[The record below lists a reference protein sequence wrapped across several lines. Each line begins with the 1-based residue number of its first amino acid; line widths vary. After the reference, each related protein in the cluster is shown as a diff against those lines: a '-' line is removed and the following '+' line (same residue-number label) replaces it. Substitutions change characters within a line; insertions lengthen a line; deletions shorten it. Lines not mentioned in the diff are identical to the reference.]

1 MEFSAVPKHIGF
13 IMDGNGRWAKL
24 RGYPRVKGHRAGLKT
39 VDNVLDLCKKYGVS
53 YVSLYVFS
61 TENWSRPKEEVDN
74 LFNLARE
81 YLKKSNGFRKRDIR
95 VVVSGSMAELPA
107 DLAAAVADIERDT
120 CGCASLTLNLCINY
134 GGRDEII
141 HAVNRMV
148 ADGVTADEKPLKLT
162 FTKNCLRLTL
172 WRAQAER
179 CGCQTLCC
187 IRRLTPNFILPTC
200 CGRISTKTNSAACLS
215 VTPEEKENSEIS
227 NNRCETE

>member
-1 MEFSAVPKHIGF
+1 MEFSAVPRHIGF

-95 VVVSGSMAELPA
+95 VVVSGSMAELPP

-148 ADGVTADEKPLKLT
+148 ADGVTADEKTFETYLYKKLPPLDLVART
-162 FTKNCLRLTL
+162 SGEMRLSNFMLYQAAYAELYFTDVL
-172 WRAQAER
+172 WPDFDENEFRRMLVSYAGRER
-179 CGCQTLCC
+179 KFGD
-187 IRRLTPNFILPTC
+187 I
-200 CGRISTKTNSAACLS
+200 K
-215 VTPEEKENSEIS
+215 
-227 NNRCETE
+227 

>member
-1 MEFSAVPKHIGF
+1 MEFSAVPRHIGF

-148 ADGVTADEKPLKLT
+148 ADGVTADEKT
-162 FTKNCLRLTL
+162 FETYLYKK
-172 WRAQAER
+172 
-179 CGCQTLCC
+179 
-187 IRRLTPNFILPTC
+187 LPTLDIVARKSGEMRLSNFMLYQAAYAELYFTDVLWPDFDENEFRRMLVSYA
-200 CGRISTKTNSAACLS
+200 GRERKFGDIK
-215 VTPEEKENSEIS
+215 
-227 NNRCETE
+227 

>member
-95 VVVSGSMAELPA
+95 VVVSGSMAELPPY
-107 DLAAAVADIERDT
+107 LAAAVANIERDT

-148 ADGVTADEKPLKLT
+148 ADGVTADEKTFETYLYKKLPPLDLVART
-162 FTKNCLRLTL
+162 SGEMRLSNFMLYQAAYAELYFTDVL
-172 WRAQAER
+172 WPDFDENEFRRMLVSYAGRER
-179 CGCQTLCC
+179 KFGD
-187 IRRLTPNFILPTC
+187 I
-200 CGRISTKTNSAACLS
+200 K
-215 VTPEEKENSEIS
+215 
-227 NNRCETE
+227 

>member
-148 ADGVTADEKPLKLT
+148 ADGVTADVNSHRKITRHACHHVNLPSDST
-162 FTKNCLRLTL
+162 F
-172 WRAQAER
+172 
-179 CGCQTLCC
+179 
-187 IRRLTPNFILPTC
+187 IRTT
-200 CGRISTKTNSAACLS
+200 
-215 VTPEEKENSEIS
+215 
-227 NNRCETE
+227 

>member
-1 MEFSAVPKHIGF
+1 MEFSAVPRHIGF

-120 CGCASLTLNLCINY
+120 CGCASITLNLCINY

-148 ADGVTADEKPLKLT
+148 ADGVTADEKTFETYLYKKLPPLDLVART
-162 FTKNCLRLTL
+162 SGEMRLSNFMLYQAAYAELYFTDVL
-172 WRAQAER
+172 WPDFDENEFRRMLVSYAGRER
-179 CGCQTLCC
+179 KFGD
-187 IRRLTPNFILPTC
+187 I
-200 CGRISTKTNSAACLS
+200 K
-215 VTPEEKENSEIS
+215 
-227 NNRCETE
+227 

>member
-148 ADGVTADEKPLKLT
+148 ADGVTADEKTFETYLYKKLPPLDIVARTSGEMRLSNFMLYQAAYAELY
-162 FTKNCLRLTL
+162 FTDVL
-172 WRAQAER
+172 WPDFDENEFRRMLVSYAGRER
-179 CGCQTLCC
+179 KFGD
-187 IRRLTPNFILPTC
+187 I
-200 CGRISTKTNSAACLS
+200 K
-215 VTPEEKENSEIS
+215 
-227 NNRCETE
+227 

>member
-1 MEFSAVPKHIGF
+1 MEFSAVPRHIGF

-148 ADGVTADEKPLKLT
+148 ADGVTANEKTFETYLYKKLPPLDLVARTSGEMRLSNFMLYQAAYAELYFTDVLWPDFDENEFRRMLVSYAG
-162 FTKNCLRLTL
+162 R
-172 WRAQAER
+172 ER
-179 CGCQTLCC
+179 KFGD
-187 IRRLTPNFILPTC
+187 I
-200 CGRISTKTNSAACLS
+200 K
-215 VTPEEKENSEIS
+215 
-227 NNRCETE
+227 

>member
-1 MEFSAVPKHIGF
+1 MEFSAVPRHIGF

-95 VVVSGSMAELPA
+95 VVVSGSMAELPPY
-107 DLAAAVADIERDT
+107 LAAAVADIERDT

-148 ADGVTADEKPLKLT
+148 ADGVTADEKTFETYLYKKLPPLDLVART
-162 FTKNCLRLTL
+162 SGEMRLSNFMLYQAAYAELYFTDVL
-172 WRAQAER
+172 WPDFDENEFRRMLVSYAGRER
-179 CGCQTLCC
+179 KFGD
-187 IRRLTPNFILPTC
+187 I
-200 CGRISTKTNSAACLS
+200 K
-215 VTPEEKENSEIS
+215 
-227 NNRCETE
+227 

>member
-120 CGCASLTLNLCINY
+120 CGCASITLNLCINY

-148 ADGVTADEKPLKLT
+148 ADGVTADEKTFETYLYKKLPPLDLVART
-162 FTKNCLRLTL
+162 SGEMRLSNFMLYQAAYAELYFTDVL
-172 WRAQAER
+172 WPDFDENEFRRMLVSYAGRER
-179 CGCQTLCC
+179 KFGD
-187 IRRLTPNFILPTC
+187 I
-200 CGRISTKTNSAACLS
+200 K
-215 VTPEEKENSEIS
+215 
-227 NNRCETE
+227 

>member
-1 MEFSAVPKHIGF
+1 
-13 IMDGNGRWAKL
+13 MDGNGRWAKL

-148 ADGVTADEKPLKLT
+148 ADGVTADEKTFETYLYKKLPPLDLVART
-162 FTKNCLRLTL
+162 SGEMRLSNFMLYQAAYAELYFTDVL
-172 WRAQAER
+172 WPDFDENEFRRMLVSYAGRER
-179 CGCQTLCC
+179 KFGD
-187 IRRLTPNFILPTC
+187 I
-200 CGRISTKTNSAACLS
+200 K
-215 VTPEEKENSEIS
+215 
-227 NNRCETE
+227 